1 MGMHLTLGFPG
12 LDTQFVLGAL
22 HEAGCDPHPG
32 EYGIKD
38 TDHVPRFTRWA
49 MDLDQFIQLY
59 SHCIER
65 GSRDGRSSAMARQ
78 LEKAFATFDTDNS
91 GVLARA
97 DMRSILLRMASAP
110 LDEQRLDEVL
120 DELSGNADEMADGM
134 ITIASFSRWMMSTY
148 MSFLKDP
155 SLVHDSMER
164 WQDFAVYNQ

>member
-1 MGMHLTLGFPG
+1 
-12 LDTQFVLGAL
+12 
-22 HEAGCDPHPG
+22 
-32 EYGIKD
+32 
-38 TDHVPRFTRWA
+38 
-49 MDLDQFIQLY
+49 
-59 SHCIER
+59 
-65 GSRDGRSSAMARQ
+65 MARQ

-120 DELSGNADEMADGM
+120 DELSGDADEMADGM
-134 ITIASFSRWMMSTY
+134 ITISSFSRWMMSTY

-164 WQDFAVYNQ
+164 WQDFTVYNQ